1 MSNWKVSR
9 GRCGTIPNQAS
20 IEERPAIVD
29 TRLRFGDW
37 EAILEI
43 GAGRQQTLVTPNE
56 RKSRYTLIGKM
67 QRKTA
72 QAVSDIIAS
81 FLASYSHC
89 ALTLTTD
96 NGKEFSQHE
105 RIADSIDADFFFAH
119 TYARGSAAPTKT

>member
-67 QRKTA
+67 QLKLPKPFPILSRP
-72 QAVSDIIAS
+72 SWRLI
-81 FLASYSHC
+81 
-89 ALTLTTD
+89 LT
-96 NGKEFSQHE
+96 G
-105 RIADSIDADFFFAH
+105 RI
-119 TYARGSAAPTKT
+119 R

>member
-72 QAVSDIIAS
+72 QAVSDIILLS
-81 FLASYSHC
+81 SVECPKFV
-89 ALTLTTD
+89 
-96 NGKEFSQHE
+96 GE
-105 RIADSIDADFFFAH
+105 
-119 TYARGSAAPTKT
+119 